1 MLFQTIGVFG
11 CIKVSGVPKRHIYWS
26 IIVKNIKQAF
36 RAVKNHFW
44 DFISKKFGPRVAA
57 GAYRMHAQRDISAF
71 LYSTAGGTVQRV
83 CRFLLWKI
91 EYISRNL
98 FFPET
103 LCYKYFLNTK
113 CSCPSMNTAQLA
125 RFYSCAGRNSVEIA
139 SFSRRYWR
147 GDTLDGNRPRFALGR
162 LSCPGLVR
170 HRFFGLLAKIKCSIC
185 SFKINTLNGVD

>member
-1 MLFQTIGVFG
+1 
-11 CIKVSGVPKRHIYWS
+11 
-26 IIVKNIKQAF
+26 
-36 RAVKNHFW
+36 
-44 DFISKKFGPRVAA
+44 
-57 GAYRMHAQRDISAF
+57 
-71 LYSTAGGTVQRV
+71 
-83 CRFLLWKI
+83 
-91 EYISRNL
+91 L

-139 SFSRRYWR
+139 AFSSRRYR
-147 GDTLDGNRPRFALGR
+147 CVDTLDGNPPRFALGR